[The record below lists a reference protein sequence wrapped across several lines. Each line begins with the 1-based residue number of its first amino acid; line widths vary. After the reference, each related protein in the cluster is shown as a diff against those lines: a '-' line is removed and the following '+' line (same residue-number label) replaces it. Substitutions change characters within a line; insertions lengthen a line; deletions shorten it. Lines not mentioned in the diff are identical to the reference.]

1 MPHATVFDSPYMTI
15 HEQNG
20 AAERAATRESFND
33 LLFVATL
40 LFVTGFE
47 PSNKEPPLTK
57 RPPKLIGSNSFDR
70 SAPPV
75 YEKGSM
81 PDPEVPRAKLDLFPF
96 SIFCVFC
103 QLFYPSSYTDSILP
117 SSHNIISASLI
128 YLLSR
133 YPAP

>member
-1 MPHATVFDSPYMTI
+1 MPHAIVFGLPYLTI
-15 HEQNG
+15 YEQNG
-20 AAERAATRESFND
+20 AAERAAARESPHD

-40 LFVTGFE
+40 LFVTSFE

-81 PDPEVPRAKLDLFPF
+81 PEVPRTY
-96 SIFCVFC
+96 SRSR
-103 QLFYPSSYTDSILP
+103 SSVCFVNYFIHLLT
-117 SSHNIISASLI
+117 HTASFHD
-128 YLLSR
+128 
-133 YPAP
+133 PPT

>member
-1 MPHATVFDSPYMTI
+1 MTHAIVFDSPYLTI
-15 HEQNG
+15 YEQNG
-20 AAERAATRESFND
+20 AAERAATRESSHD

-103 QLFYPSSYTDSILP
+103 QLFYPSSYTHSILP
-117 SSHNIISASLI
+117 
-128 YLLSR
+128 
-133 YPAP
+133 

>member
-1 MPHATVFDSPYMTI
+1 MTHAIVFDSPYMTI

-20 AAERAATRESFND
+20 AAERAATRESSHD
-33 LLFVATL
+33 LLFAAML
-40 LFVTGFE
+40 LFVTSFE

-81 PDPEVPRAKLDLFPF
+81 PEPEVPRTKLDLFPF
-96 SIFCVFC
+96 SIFCVCGFNYFIH
-103 QLFYPSSYTDSILP
+103 LLT
-117 SSHNIISASLI
+117 HTASFHD
-128 YLLSR
+128 
-133 YPAP
+133 PPT

>member
-1 MPHATVFDSPYMTI
+1 MIHAIVFMLSYMTI

-96 SIFCVFC
+96 SILCVWF
-103 QLFYPSSYTDSILP
+103 QLFYPSSYTHSILP
-117 SSHNIISASLI
+117 
-128 YLLSR
+128 
-133 YPAP
+133 